1 MMVPKK
7 RNVFVKIFVN
17 SKRCWATVKEFAFA
31 RYLFSGNFQFFFF
44 VRLIEKSNVVKH

>member
-7 RNVFVKIFVN
+7 RIRQNICKFKKVLGD
-17 SKRCWATVKEFAFA
+17 SKRICFCKISFFREF
-31 RYLFSGNFQFFFF
+31 SIFFF

>member
-7 RNVFVKIFVN
+7 RIRQNICKFKKVLGD
-17 SKRCWATVKEFAFA
+17 SKRICFCKIS
-31 RYLFSGNFQFFFF
+31 FSGNFQFFFF